1 MAHLVQLNDTT
12 KGRQKSSI
20 KKLMALFTWLLS
32 LSFAP
37 SFSQNLDETYQF
49 GLEQYALANYE
60 TASLAF
66 ERVLYFGD
74 GKYAVNTLD
83 HLARIRM
90 SKGDIE
96 GALKFYHRASVT
108 SNDFAEKSYYT
119 LRKCS
124 GLLALQQTKLAMI
137 DLFDISDE
145 LPDSTVLY
153 KYFLLGVAHYSE
165 LDFNESR
172 IAFKNAIP
180 ETDVIKRNQVDSLFN
195 IVQSI
200 KHPKPKTAKI
210 LSIFFPGAGQ
220 FYAGDVKNGIN
231 SLLLT
236 GGFLFLGINTVI
248 NYGLFNSF
256 VSVFPWFQ
264 RYYMGGY
271 HRAERIAEN
280 RLREKQDAVFQSI
293 LNVY

>member
-1 MAHLVQLNDTT
+1 MV
-12 KGRQKSSI
+12 
-20 KKLMALFTWLLS
+20 LFIWS
-32 LSFAP
+32 LSFNSQFTFA
-37 SFSQNLDETYQF
+37 QNLDETYQF
-49 GLEQYALANYE
+49 GLEQYALSNYE

-83 HLARIRM
+83 HLAKIRLA
-90 SKGDIE
+90 KGDIE
-96 GALKFYHRASVT
+96 GALQFYHRASVT

-124 GLLALQQTKLAMI
+124 GLLSLQKTKLAMI

-145 LPDSTVLY
+145 LPDSTVKY
-153 KYFLLGVAHYSE
+153 KYFLLGVAYFSE
-165 LDFNESR
+165 LEFNESR
-172 IAFKNAIP
+172 LAFKNAIS
-180 ETDVIKRNQVDSLFN
+180 EHEVSKKNQIDSLFN
-195 IVQSI
+195 VVQHI
-200 KHPKPKTAKI
+200 KHPNPKTAKI
-210 LSIFFPGAGQ
+210 LSIFIPGAGQ

-248 NYGLFNSF
+248 NYGVFNSF

-271 HRAERIAEN
+271 HRAERIAEE
-280 RLREKQDAVFQSI
+280 RLREKRDQVFQSI
-293 LNVY
+293 IDIY

>member
-1 MAHLVQLNDTT
+1 MVL
-12 KGRQKSSI
+12 SI
-20 KKLMALFTWLLS
+20 WF
-32 LSFAP
+32 LSFNIQGTFA
-37 SFSQNLDETYQF
+37 QNLDETYQF
-49 GLEQYALANYE
+49 GLEQFALSNYE

-66 ERVLYFGD
+66 ERVLYFGE

-83 HLARIRM
+83 HLARIRLA
-90 SKGDIE
+90 KGDVE
-96 GALKFYHRASVT
+96 GASLFYHRASVT

-124 GLLALQQTKLAMI
+124 GLLAMQKTKLAMI

-145 LPDSTVLY
+145 LPDSTVKY
-153 KYFLLGVAHYSE
+153 KYFLLGVAYYSE
-165 LDFNESR
+165 LNFNESR
-172 IAFKNAIP
+172 LAFKSAIP
-180 ETDVIKRNQVDSLFN
+180 ETEVIKRNQIDSMFN
-195 IVQSI
+195 VVQHI
-200 KHPKPKTAKI
+200 KHPNPKTAKI

-271 HRAERIAEN
+271 HRAERIAEK

-293 LNVY
+293 IDIY

>member
-1 MAHLVQLNDTT
+1 MAHTAQQNVTT
-12 KGRQKSSI
+12 KGKWISSI
-20 KKLMALFTWLLS
+20 KKLTALFIWF
-32 LSFAP
+32 LSFNANGT
-37 SFSQNLDETYQF
+37 FAQNLDETYQF
-49 GLEQYALANYE
+49 GLEQYALSNFE

-74 GKYAVNTLD
+74 GKYAVITLD
-83 HLARIRM
+83 HLARIRL

-96 GALKFYHRASVT
+96 GASKFYHRASVT

-124 GLLALQQTKLAMI
+124 GLLALRKTKLAMI

-145 LPDSTVLY
+145 LPDSSLKY
-153 KYFLLGVAHYSE
+153 KYFLLGVAYYSE
-165 LDFNESR
+165 LEFNESR
-172 IAFKNAIP
+172 LAFKSALP
-180 ETDVIKRNQVDSLFN
+180 ESDVNKRNQIDSLFN
-195 IVQSI
+195 VVQNI
-200 KHPKPKTAKI
+200 KHPNPKTAKI
-210 LSIFFPGAGQ
+210 LSIFLPGAGQ

-236 GGFLFLGINTVI
+236 GGFLFLGINTAV
-248 NYGLFNSF
+248 NYGLLNSF

-271 HRAERIAEN
+271 QRAGRIAED
-280 RLREKQDAVFQSI
+280 RFREKQDAVFQSI
-293 LNVY
+293 IDVY